1 MRTETTDSS
10 GTVRVFQIS
19 GDTESQERETPALPA
34 GGQESS
40 YFSGRVISVL
50 SLLPRS
56 ITAPHAESTRPS
68 LHFPLLGQ
76 AFLKHKLIK
85 ADLRSP
91 AVRRASAIDMMSDLA
106 QLAAGRQEP
115 GWICCGS
122 PAPQRN
128 CALRALTRGRSAQ
141 RCLSALSGQPV
152 HLDR

>member
-1 MRTETTDSS
+1 ML
-10 GTVRVFQIS
+10 QIS
-19 GDTESQERETPALPA
+19 GGTKRQEQETPALLV
-34 GGQESS
+34 GGQKSS
-40 YFSGRVISVL
+40 YFSGRVISVF

-56 ITAPHAESTRPS
+56 IAAPRAESSRPS

-106 QLAAGRQEP
+106 QLTAGRQEP

-122 PAPQRN
+122 PALRRN
-128 CALRALTRGRSAQ
+128 STPRALTKGRLAQ
-141 RCLSALSGQPV
+141 RCHSAVSSQPV
-152 HLDR
+152 HFDL